1 MEMTER
7 RIPSVDGVHQLYCRV
22 YMPDGEIK
30 GLFHVAHGMTEHIRR
45 SGYDN
50 FMRFMAEHGYI
61 CYGYD
66 HLGHGYTVKDE
77 SELGYLG
84 EWKLLVKDVQNVS
97 KLMKEEFG
105 KDLPCYLLG
114 HSMGSFIVRCA
125 SSPAIWDKVIYMG
138 TGGPNPAS
146 KAGLAMIKSKIKK
159 KGGHAVDFSIEKL
172 VFGSYCKHFKDENDS
187 IAWLCTQKDTRDV
200 YRADDLC
207 GFHFTLNGFYALI
220 KLQSLSN
227 SKKWFKE
234 ISDKLPIL
242 LVSGGDD
249 PVGNYGKGVKTVYK
263 NLKKNG
269 KNVQMKLYDGCRHEI
284 LNDVCREEVINDILT
299 FVES

>member
-22 YMPDGEIK
+22 YMPDVEIK

-45 SGYDN
+45 DGYDN
-50 FMRFMAEHGYI
+50 FMRVMAEHGYI

-125 SSPAIWDKVIYMG
+125 STPAIWDKVIYMG

-146 KAGLAMIKSKIKK
+146 KAGLAMISRKIKK
-159 KGGHAVDFSIEKL
+159 KGGHAVDISIEKL
-172 VFGSYCKHFKDENDS
+172 VFGSYCKHFKNENDS
-187 IAWLCTQKDTRDV
+187 IAWLSTKKDTRDV
-200 YRADDLC
+200 YRDDDLC
-207 GFHFTLNGFYALI
+207 GFHFTLNGFYTLI

-227 SKKWFKE
+227 SKNWFKE